1 LQRLASVPAAPCQS
15 ISKGLSCLSTCCIGK
30 KVDGDSNVSF
40 NEGTPTTVY
49 VDDKGDDKND
59 GLTEMTAV
67 YSIRRAIEVAVRNG
81 ANNLNLQRASKE
93 RLAKKLLDKTKN

>member
-1 LQRLASVPAAPCQS
+1 MASNFAKLPDYSTKVEGVAPSRLQR
-15 ISKGLSCLSTCCIGK
+15 GK
-30 KVDGDSNVSF
+30 
-40 NEGTPTTVY
+40 PMTVY

-93 RLAKKLLDKTKN
+93 RLAKELLDKPKK

>member
-1 LQRLASVPAAPCQS
+1 MPLNVLHW
-15 ISKGLSCLSTCCIGK
+15 K

-93 RLAKKLLDKTKN
+93 RLAKELLDKTKN